1 MLDANRCLRFHGNAP
16 QFHARFAT
24 QVLPRI
30 WCGNMRAK
38 LSKLVVEKAKV
49 RPERYTIWDSELKGF
64 GLNVQPTGKKAYFAY
79 YRTQSGQ
86 QRKPSIGLHGKVT
99 AEEARQIAKRWIAGA
114 ITGQDISGDRK
125 EARAAP
131 LIKELAVRYLED
143 YAKPFKKPR
152 SYKSDKSNLDNHVLP
167 LLGTK
172 KVAEITRADIEF
184 VKTSIREGKT
194 AARKKAKYRGRSIVT
209 GGPGVANRT
218 VALMSKMMACA
229 VDWGMRRDNP
239 ALRIKKYP
247 ERRKDRFLDIDE
259 IDRLLQSLRVAEEQ
273 KTETPDIVA
282 CFLLLLFTGLRCG
295 EILDLEWSDVDLS
308 RKTLRLRDSKT
319 GARTVPLNNQAAA
332 ILKRHSANK
341 VSSFVIKSAT
351 GEGRPALGKP
361 WERIRRRARIDDTAN
376 IHCLRHT
383 FASWAVMG
391 GLSLAQTGAL
401 LGHKSSQTTLRYADH
416 LTEAVREYSQK
427 TANLIAAE

>member
-1 MLDANRCLRFHGNAP
+1 
-16 QFHARFAT
+16 
-24 QVLPRI
+24 
-30 WCGNMRAK
+30 MRAK
-38 LSKLVVEKAKV
+38 LSKLVVEKAEV
-49 RPERYTIWDSELKGF
+49 SPERYTIWDSELKGF
-64 GLNVQPTGKKAYFAY
+64 GLNVQPTGKKTYFAY

-86 QRKPSIGLHGKVT
+86 QRKPSIGRHGKVT

-114 ITGQDISGDRK
+114 IAGQDIGGDRK

-131 LIKELAVRYLED
+131 LIKELAARYLQD

-229 VDWGMRRDNP
+229 VDWGMRPDNP

-247 ERRKDRFLDIDE
+247 ESRKDRFLDIDE
-259 IDRLLQSLRVAEEQ
+259 IDRLLQSLRVAEVQ

-282 CFLLLLFTGLRCG
+282 CFLLLLFTGLRSG

-332 ILKRHSANK
+332 ILKRHYANK
-341 VSSFVIKSAT
+341 VGSFVIKSAT

-361 WERIRRRARIDDTAN
+361 WQRIRGRARIDDTAN